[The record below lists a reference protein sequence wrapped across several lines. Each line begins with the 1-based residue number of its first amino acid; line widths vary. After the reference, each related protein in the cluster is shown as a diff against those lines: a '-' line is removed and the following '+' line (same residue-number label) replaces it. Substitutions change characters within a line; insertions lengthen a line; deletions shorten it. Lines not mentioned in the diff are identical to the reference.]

1 MPRNSP
7 PNATKSVFL
16 HSRVNS
22 PRLQNEKQWIA
33 HAGTDSEAF
42 GKLYDA
48 YYPKIYGYC
57 YRITGDYTLAADIT
71 AETFLKAFQH
81 IGAFRWRGISIS
93 SWFFRIAT
101 NELNQYF
108 RKRSYSPELLTDL
121 SAGDQAAWANRHALS
136 HENNDIITQ
145 IDKYQEFQHIRNL
158 LLTLPQK
165 YREPITLRFF
175 EELSIREVAAILDKK
190 EGTVKSL
197 LSRGLDKLK
206 KMLEDPATNNGSE
219 SL

>member
-1 MPRNSP
+1 M
-7 PNATKSVFL
+7 
-16 HSRVNS
+16 
-22 PRLQNEKQWIA
+22 QNEKHLIKLA
-33 HAGTDSEAF
+33 ATNPRVF
-42 GKLYDA
+42 GELYDV
-48 YYPKIYGYC
+48 YYPRIYGYC
-57 YRITGDYTLAADIT
+57 FRITADHALAADIT

-108 RKRSYSPELLTDL
+108 RKRTYSPELLIDL
-121 SAGDQAAWANRHALS
+121 SGYDPASWDNRHALG
-136 HENNDIITQ
+136 HESNETIQ
-145 IDKYQEFQHIRNL
+145 KIDAYQEFEHIRNL
-158 LLTLPQK
+158 LLALPAK
-165 YREPITLRFF
+165 YRQPIALRFF
-175 EELSIREVAAILDKK
+175 EELSIKEVAAILGKK

-219 SL
+219 TL